1 MDMATKQTAPHLL
14 EARSAAALAAPG
26 ALALT
31 VPVVGFLASLLLLPL
46 IAARVRSR
54 LWPQTS
60 PLIGHLCAAL
70 AVIGLWLPAL
80 LAVVSLGQLGS
91 EATTWL
97 ILPLCT
103 PVGASLVVP
112 AVLAVAAYL
121 IGTTL
126 GAIVRS
132 PWPWVL
138 GAWTAPLAYS
148 AASRWLVD
156 FACLG

>member
-1 MDMATKQTAPHLL
+1 MSMAMNRTAPHLL
-14 EARSAAALAAPG
+14 RARSVAALAVPG
-26 ALALT
+26 VLAFI
-31 VPVVGFLASLLLLPL
+31 VPVVGFLAALLLPFF
-46 IAARVRSR
+46 AAQVRSR

-60 PLIGHLCAAL
+60 PNIGHLCAAL
-70 AVIGLWLPAL
+70 TVIGLWLPAL
-80 LAVVSLGQLGS
+80 LAMVSLGQLGS

-103 PVGASLVVP
+103 PVGAALVVP

-121 IGTTL
+121 IGTTV
-126 GAIVRS
+126 GVIVGS

-148 AASRWLVD
+148 AASLWLVD
-156 FACLG
+156 FACLA